1 MKGLATIFVQSQVK
15 AALRLIDE
23 ENYGEVTGETLA
35 KRLYP
40 LSTLEGDPDR
50 PHAIHHQLQS
60 QAFYRMMID
69 RYLHFKVHPY
79 PERGFQE
86 RQAYETFDNL
96 IDGYWRHYKGE
107 YVQKYKRR
115 EHATRQTKKYDAEK
129 FLQNIYPELP
139 EYDTSGGR
147 FKSGYAELPNDKK
160 AATEYLRTGTRA
172 KAFDRH
178 LNSVWDIA
186 VRNHIIPLMF
196 SGSTDDLRRF
206 SNVEATSRRPTVD

>member
-15 AALRLIDE
+15 EALRLIDD
-23 ENYGEVTGETLA
+23 ENYREVTGETLA

-40 LSTLEGDPDR
+40 LSTLEGDPNR

-69 RYLHFKVHPY
+69 RYFKVHSY
-79 PERGFQE
+79 PERGFRE
-86 RQAYETFDNL
+86 SQAYETFDKL
-96 IDGYWRHYKGE
+96 IDEYWSSYKGE
-107 YVQKYKRR
+107 YVQKYKGR
-115 EHATRQTKKYDAEK
+115 EHATRETKKYDAEK

-139 EYDTSGGR
+139 ENDLLGGR
-147 FKSGYAELPNDKK
+147 FKSGYAELPDDKK
-160 AATEYLRTGTRA
+160 AATEYLRTETRA

-186 VRNHIIPLMF
+186 VRKHIFPLMF

-206 SNVEATSRRPTVD
+206 SNVEATSSRRPTVD